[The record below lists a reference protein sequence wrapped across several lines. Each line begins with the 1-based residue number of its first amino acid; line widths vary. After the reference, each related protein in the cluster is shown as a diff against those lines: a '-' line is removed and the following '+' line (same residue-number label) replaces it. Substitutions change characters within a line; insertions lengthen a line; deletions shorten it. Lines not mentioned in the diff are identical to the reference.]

1 MDLRE
6 RLQDISASGALIL
19 IMDWRYICQTC
30 KEADARIAELETQVQ
45 NSIPAPTND
54 N

>member
-1 MDLRE
+1 MDLRG
-6 RLQDISASGALIL
+6 RLRDISVSGALIL

-30 KEADARIAELETQVQ
+30 KEADARIAELEAQVQ
-45 NSIPAPTND
+45 NNVPAPTND